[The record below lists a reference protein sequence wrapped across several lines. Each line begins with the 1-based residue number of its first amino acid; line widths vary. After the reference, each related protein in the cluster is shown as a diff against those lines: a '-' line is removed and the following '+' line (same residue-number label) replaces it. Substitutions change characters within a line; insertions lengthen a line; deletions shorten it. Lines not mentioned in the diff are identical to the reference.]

1 MDTKSDR
8 RIDVFSLPV
17 PMLSRFRAFVRLAT
31 LVCCWVPLRLLAQG
45 SDAMLLGRVRN
56 NQGTPITAASVTI
69 INTSTGGAWHI
80 RTNEAGRFTLVE
92 LPLGGPY
99 TVTVQQIGYRA
110 ESRGGYLLTLA
121 QRTVVEFALQSASVP
136 LATIDVVGRPTDSPS
151 SLGGGN
157 HRIDARAI
165 AAMPTLGR
173 NFTDLAALAPTTG
186 VQLSMLGQR
195 WTSTDIRIDGVQSR
209 NMLRAGELG
218 AGPFT
223 ISLEAIRAFEV
234 STTVYDVAQGRQGGG
249 SIRAATRSG
258 TNTWQGS
265 VFSYYRGS
273 ALAAATDFQAKSRS
287 QRQFDATQW
296 GGSTSGPL
304 VRDRAHLFFA
314 FDRQDSNE
322 PLFTGVNRSAADE
335 RANGIARDSLTRLTR
350 ILARS
355 YGLDTSRA
363 QIGRLDRR
371 PIANSLFARV
381 DWRLNAP
388 HQLTVTHNLNTWNSP
403 LSGGVDLP
411 VTLYEARSNYESR
424 EQQTVATLR
433 SVRASGLQNE
443 LLVSL
448 SSSHRSLTPNSV
460 APRGFVR
467 IQSRLTDGSA
477 GDARVQFG
485 GNRLAP
491 DESRE
496 AQWQVR
502 DRAHWQRGATLLTVG
517 TDNTLTHLATYIAES
532 QSGLFEFQSLS
543 DLEQR
548 TAFRYSRTLPLRE
561 SRPSTDQR
569 VLELGAFAQAEW
581 QPAPR
586 VTATLGLR
594 WDGSAFL
601 NAPLRNALIE
611 QQLGE
616 RTDRRLRDWTKVQPR
631 AQLVWEIDA
640 ASRNIVRVGGGRFA
654 VQPIYYLQHNQLLND
669 GTRIADITLTG
680 SAVPVPDFST
690 YRRDANTVPGLPV
703 GASAPAAYVNLVDT
717 DFRAPSVWKGS
728 ASFQRRF
735 GDRIRLTAS
744 WVGSRTLDNYMYV
757 DRNLRDAP
765 AFTLAGENNR
775 PVFVPAATID
785 AAGRT
790 ANVNALANPQIGRVL
805 KLSSVGRGRGHA
817 LIADAAVDLP
827 DDARVDLSYTVNS
840 ASDNSTFG
848 CCLARTATTFTAIR
862 GDPRDLSGSWGPSD
876 TDFRHKLV
884 VVGSMPA
891 VWGVRVSGRYVGM
904 TGRPFSAV
912 VNGDINGDEATS
924 NDLAFVFDPDNA
936 STPAAV
942 AASMRRVLNN
952 PDNIARQY
960 LSANLG
966 RVASRNGAFAP
977 WTERIDVRIAK
988 VVPTSHAQALTI
1000 ALDIFNVANLLNAKW
1015 GAEYQLPA
1023 GISNQNPVVQRV
1035 PLLNV
1040 VGFTQATKSYV
1051 YTVNETFGVLQK
1063 SGNPYQMQLSLR
1075 YGF

>member
-1 MDTKSDR
+1 
-8 RIDVFSLPV
+8 
-17 PMLSRFRAFVRLAT
+17 MLSHFRAAVRLVT
-31 LVCCWVPLRLLAQG
+31 LMCCGVPLRLAAQG
-45 SDAMLLGRVRN
+45 SEGMLLGRVRDDH
-56 NQGTPITAASVTI
+56 GMPVIAASVTI
-69 INTSTGGAWHI
+69 TNASTGGAWRI
-80 RTNEAGRFTLVE
+80 RTNEAGRFALVE

-110 ESRGGYLLTLA
+110 ESRRGYLLTLA
-121 QRTVVEFALQSASVP
+121 QRTVVEFALQTASLP
-136 LATIDVVGRPTDSPS
+136 LESIDVIGRSAESPS
-151 SLGGGN
+151 ALGGGN

-165 AAMPTLGR
+165 SAVPTPGR

-209 NMLRAGELG
+209 NMLRAGEFG

-223 ISLEAIRAFEV
+223 LSLEAIREFDV
-234 STTVYDVAQGRQGGG
+234 SPTVYDVAEGRQGGG

-258 TNTWQGS
+258 TNTWAGS
-265 VFSYYRGS
+265 AFSYYRGS
-273 ALAAATDFQAKSRS
+273 ALAAATDFQAKSRT
-287 QRQFDATQW
+287 QRQFDAAQW
-296 GGSTSGPL
+296 GGSIGGPL
-304 VRDRAHLFFA
+304 VRDRGHLFLA

-322 PLFTGVNRSAADE
+322 PLFTGVNNSAADE
-335 RANGIARDSLTRLTR
+335 RVNGIARDSLTRLIS

-355 YGLDTSRA
+355 YSLDTSRTQA
-363 QIGRLDRR
+363 GRLDRR
-371 PIANSLFARV
+371 PIANSLFARI

-388 HQLTVTHNLNTWNSP
+388 NQLTVTHNLNTWDSP

-411 VTLYEARSNYESR
+411 VALYEARSNYESI
-424 EQQTVATLR
+424 EQQTIGTLR

-443 LLVSL
+443 LMVSL
-448 SSSHRSLTPNSV
+448 SSSHRSLTPNSIV
-460 APRGFVR
+460 PRGFVR

-477 GDARVQFG
+477 SDARVQFG

-491 DESRE
+491 DDSRE
-496 AQWQVR
+496 VQWQLS

-517 TDNTLTHLATYIAES
+517 ADNTLTHLTTYIAEA
-532 QSGLFEFQSLS
+532 QSGLFEFQSLG

-548 TAFRYSRTLPLRE
+548 TAFRYSRTLPLSE
-561 SRPSTDQR
+561 SRPTTDQR

-586 VTATLGLR
+586 MTATLGLR

-601 NAPLRNALIE
+601 NTPPRNALIG

-616 RTDRRLRDWTKVQPR
+616 RTDRPLRDWTKVQPR
-631 AQLVWEIDA
+631 AQLMWEIDA
-640 ASRNIVRVGGGRFA
+640 ASRNIVRIGGGRFS

-669 GTRIADITLTG
+669 GNRIADITLIG
-680 SAVPVPDFST
+680 SAVPVPDFSA
-690 YRRDANTVPGLPV
+690 YRRDVNTVPGLPA
-703 GASAPAAYVNLVDT
+703 GASTPAPYVNLVGA
-717 DFRAPSVWKGS
+717 DFRTPSVWKGS
-728 ASFQRRF
+728 ASFQHRL
-735 GDRIRLTAS
+735 GDRVRLTGS

-765 AFTLAGENNR
+765 AFTIAGENNR
-775 PVFVPAATID
+775 PVFVPASTID

-790 ANVNALANPQIGRVL
+790 VNVNALAHRQIGRVL
-805 KLSSVGRGRGHA
+805 TLSRVGRGSGQA
-817 LIADAAVDLP
+817 LIADASVDLRV
-827 DDARVDLSYTVNS
+827 DARVDLSYAFNR

-848 CCLARTATTFTAIR
+848 CCLARTATAVTAIR

-876 TDFRHKLV
+876 TDFRHKFV
-884 VVGSMPA
+884 VAGVLPA
-891 VWGVRVSGRYVGM
+891 VWGLRVSARYVGM
-904 TGRPFSAV
+904 NGRPFSAV

-942 AASMRRVLNN
+942 ATSMRRVLNN
-952 PDNIARQY
+952 PDNIARHY
-960 LSANLG
+960 LRANLG
-966 RVASRNGAFAP
+966 RIASRNGAFAP
-977 WTERIDVRIAK
+977 WTERVDVRITK
-988 VVPTSHAQALTI
+988 VVPTSHAQALTM
-1000 ALDIFNVANLLNAKW
+1000 ALDIFNAANLLNRRW

-1040 VGFTQATKSYV
+1040 VGFNQATKSYV
-1051 YTVNETFGVLQK
+1051 YTVNENFGVLQK
-1063 SGNPYQMQLSLR
+1063 SGNPYQLQLSLR